1 MRGPNS
7 AAEEV
12 RVSAV
17 IGSDPDQLD
26 QLAATMLACA
36 DRLDGVRSELAF
48 VLASSPWQGG
58 DADDFRWQWGHQL
71 AGLLQGASTAF
82 REAGARVRGDAG
94 QQRQASADDGAGAGS
109 PSAGRAGGGGGGGGW
124 AADPLGIAAAFGLAA
139 MNVLGFASGVVSA
152 VHDAHHGL
160 IGGKWAKSAADQV
173 VRLAEG
179 VRVGAVM
186 PLRIAGEF
194 LEKKALLIDGANTVI
209 AGAGFV
215 QEAGKDPRSK
225 DTFDAGVSTLFGV
238 ASVGAGVVGVAALAV
253 GAAPVAGVAAG
264 VGFGLFAGEQV
275 WEEVSE
281 RTEVDEW
288 LHQEFWKKAD
298 QVGETVHAAGDI
310 INGGLNALLGR

>member
-48 VLASSPWQGG
+48 VLAGSPWQGG

-94 QQRQASADDGAGAGS
+94 QQRQASADDGAGAGA

-124 AADPLGIAAAFGLAA
+124 AADPLGTAAAFGVAA
-139 MNVLGFASGVVSA
+139 MGVLGLASDVVGL
-152 VHDAHHGL
+152 VHDAHRGL
-160 IGGKWAKSAADQV
+160 IGGKWAKSAADQM
-173 VRLAEG
+173 VRLADH
-179 VRVGAVM
+179 VRVGGAV

-194 LEKKALLIDGANTVI
+194 LQKKALLIDGVNTVI
-209 AGAGFV
+209 DGVDFVRAAG
-215 QEAGKDPRSK
+215 ENPRSK
-225 DTFDAGVSTLFGV
+225 ETFDTGVSTLFSVAGV
-238 ASVGAGVVGVAALAV
+238 GVGVVGAVAVAA
-253 GAAPVAGVAAG
+253 GAAPVVAAAAG
-264 VGFGLFAGEQV
+264 VGLGLFVGEQV

-298 QVGETVHAAGDI
+298 QVGETVQAAGDI

>member
-48 VLASSPWQGG
+48 VLAASPWQGG

-94 QQRQASADDGAGAGS
+94 QQRQASADDGAGAGA
-109 PSAGRAGGGGGGGGW
+109 PSAGRAGGGADSGGF
-124 AADPLGIAAAFGLAA
+124 DPLGSALWLGGH
-139 MNVLGFASGVVSA
+139 VLGALGFGAGAAGVIR
-152 VHDAHHGL
+152 DANRGL
-160 IGGKWAKSAADQV
+160 LRWKWTQTTAHEV
-173 VRLAEG
+173 IRLGDA
-179 VRVGAVM
+179 VRVGDAV
-186 PLRIAGEF
+186 PLRTAGKLLGKF
-194 LEKKALLIDGANTVI
+194 ALPIDVLNTVSD
-209 AGAGFV
+209 GFEFAD
-215 QEAGKDPRSK
+215 EAGKDVTSQE
-225 DTFDAGVSTLFGV
+225 TFNAGVSTVLGAVGV
-238 ASVGAGVVGVAALAV
+238 GVGVAGLVLGAPAV
-253 GAAPVAGVAAG
+253 APVAA
-264 VGFGLFAGEQV
+264 GLFVGTV
-275 WEEVSE
+275 LWEAAVAFTPAE
-281 RTEVDEW
+281 EW
-288 LHQEFWKKAD
+288 LHDGLWGVADGVGKAAD
-298 QVGETVHAAGDI
+298 GVGDI